1 MQAWRIAAVLG
12 GLAAGVPHG
21 LASAAEPAGSQPA
34 SLTMAAPPRTVGDI
48 TNVLGE
54 YKPDPQKAAAA
65 KQAAD
70 RQPVPGLADAALADF
85 YLQRGI
91 AASEVG
97 RITQQLD
104 DSRQALAFAE
114 KAGADR
120 SRILQQLMQ
129 AESLSGNFANAIRY
143 AEERAEIDNRRGAQG
158 RLFGA
163 YSTLVKYNARRGDL
177 AAAEQWVERIKALL
191 AGMPGGGQHG
201 GFQGAQGG
209 GRGAPRSSAS
219 PSFQS
224 GAAAT
229 DNRALFRPDYRATVA
244 SAEAELSEARGHYRD
259 AEASL
264 RMAIEQNTEFLANL
278 PRLPPG
284 DRPPDEFFQNVRNDY
299 VMRLSEALQRQGKLV
314 EAEVE
319 ARHALV
325 DSLKIVGR
333 YHAWTAQRLGQV
345 TLAVLEQGRAA
356 EAESLARANMTIYE
370 TIDATRSWGLANARQ
385 ALGNA
390 LVAQA
395 RWADALASYDAM
407 MAGVAGDEIGT
418 RKFGA
423 GNLEWATALIKTG
436 RLQPALA
443 MIHRQV
449 EYRRRIFGDQHYQT
463 AEARAFLGMALAAQ
477 GQREP
482 ALQAFRDALPIL
494 LAAPAESAEDGP
506 TEKAQRLHLVL
517 DAYIRLL
524 ADIRGTPIEAKA
536 QIDAAAEAFRLA
548 DAARG
553 RSVQKAMNAA
563 SARVTLRD
571 PALADLARREQDS
584 GQALT
589 GLEGTLVN
597 ALSAPADQ
605 QDARAIDVLRDQIA
619 QLRQTRD
626 GMRQEIAR
634 RFPDYAAL
642 INPKPATVETTR
654 LALRPGEALIATY
667 VSEDRAFVWAVPQ
680 QGQTAFAA
688 VPLSATALATAV
700 KQLRRALDPQAQTR
714 GEIPPFDVALAGKLY
729 DGLLKPVEAGWKGA
743 SSLLVVPDQ
752 ALAQLPLGV
761 LVTAATAQ
769 PAESAG
775 QPLFAGYKT
784 VPFLA
789 RQAAI
794 TQLPSVAALTILRAL
809 PAASAGRKP
818 FIGFGDPVFSTQ
830 PAGAVQIADA
840 GALTTRGVRLRM
852 RSAPKTEQADSA
864 TLAMLPPLP
873 DTADE
878 IRSIARAL
886 NADPDR
892 DVFIGTAANEHE
904 VETLNLA
911 DRRVIAFATHG
922 LVPGDLN
929 GLTEPALALSA
940 PQIAHVEG
948 DGLLT
953 MDEVLALKLN
963 ADWVV
968 LSACNTAA
976 GDGAGAEA
984 VSGLGRAFF
993 YAGARALLVSNWPVE
1008 TNSARLLTTDLFRRQ
1023 AADPALSRAEALRQA
1038 ELALIDGDG
1047 AVDPATKKIAF
1058 SYAHPIFWAPFS
1070 LVGDGGGAR

>member
-1 MQAWRIAAVLG
+1 MTAWRIAAVLG

-21 LASAAEPAGSQPA
+21 LAAAAEPTQPQPA
-34 SLTMAAPPRTVGDI
+34 ALTMAAPPRTVSDI
-48 TNVLGE
+48 TGVLGD

-70 RQPVPGLADAALADF
+70 QQPAPGLADAALADF
-85 YLQRGI
+85 YRERGN
-91 AASEVG
+91 AAGRVG

-104 DSRQALAFAE
+104 DLHQALAYAG
-114 KAGADR
+114 KAGIDR
-120 SRILQQLMQ
+120 DPILQLLTS
-129 AESLSGNFANAIRY
+129 AEALSGNVAIAIRY
-143 AEERAEIDNRRGAQG
+143 AEERAEIDDRRGARP
-158 RLFGA
+158 RLFST
-163 YSTLVKYNARRGDL
+163 YSALVKFNIQRGDL
-177 AAAEQWVERIKALL
+177 ATAEQWVERIKALFTDL
-191 AGMPGGGQHG
+191 PNRAGGQRG
-201 GFQGAQGG
+201 GVQGQRGG
-209 GRGAPRSSAS
+209 GRGAPR
-219 PSFQS
+219 PEPT
-224 GAAAT
+224 AAPA
-229 DNRALFRPDYRATVA
+229 DNRAPGRSNARAQVA
-244 SAEAELSEARGHYRD
+244 SAEAQLLEASGHYRE
-259 AEASL
+259 AEAML
-264 RMAIEQNTEFLANL
+264 RTAIEQVSLFIDNL
-278 PRLPPG
+278 PNLPPG
-284 DRPPDEFFQNVRNDY
+284 DRLPDEFIQNGRNDLI
-299 VMRLSEALQRQGKLV
+299 MRLSQALQQQGKLV
-314 EAEVE
+314 EAEFE
-319 ARHALV
+319 ARRALIN
-325 DSLKIVGR
+325 SLKLVGR
-333 YHAWTAQRLGQV
+333 YHVWTALRLGQV
-345 TLAVLEQGRAA
+345 TTAVLDQGRAA
-356 EAESLARANMTIYE
+356 DAESLARANTSIYE
-370 TIDATRSWGLANARQ
+370 AIDASRSWGLANARQ

-395 RWADALASYDAM
+395 RWADALTSYQAM
-407 MAGVAGDEIGT
+407 MAGLAGDEPGT
-418 RKFGA
+418 RKFGF
-423 GNLEWATALIKTG
+423 GNLDWATALIKTG
-436 RLQPALA
+436 RLEPALA
-443 MIHRQV
+443 MVHRQV
-449 EYRRRIFGDQHYQT
+449 ERRRAIFGEQHYQA
-463 AEARAFLGMALAAQ
+463 AEARAYLGMALAAQ
-477 GQREP
+477 GKRDS
-482 ALQAFRDALPIL
+482 ALQTFRDALPIL
-494 LAAPAESAEDGP
+494 LAAPADSAEDGP

-553 RSVQKAMNAA
+553 QAVQKAVNEA
-563 SARVTLRD
+563 SARATVRD
-571 PALADLARREQDS
+571 PALADLARREQDN

-597 ALSAPADQ
+597 ALSAPSDQ
-605 QDARAIDVLRDQIA
+605 QDARAIDALRDQIA
-619 QLRQTRD
+619 QLRRTRD
-626 GMRQEIAR
+626 AMRQEIAR
-634 RFPDYAAL
+634 RFPDYESL
-642 INPKPATVETTR
+642 INPKPATIETAR
-654 LALRPGEALIATY
+654 RALRPGEALVATY
-667 VSEDRAFVWAVPQ
+667 VSDDKTFVWAVPQ
-680 QGQTAFAA
+680 QGQTAFAVA
-688 VPLSATALATAV
+688 EVSALELAAMA

-714 GEIPPFDVALAGKLY
+714 GEIPLFDVALAGKLY
-729 DGLLKPVEAGWKGA
+729 DSVLKPVESGWQGA

-769 PAESAG
+769 PAEPAG
-775 QPLFAGYKT
+775 QKLFAGYKT

-789 RQAAI
+789 RQVAI

-809 PAASAGRKP
+809 PPANPGRKP
-818 FIGFGDPVFSTQ
+818 FIGFGDPVFSAP
-830 PAGAVQIADA
+830 PAGAAQLADA
-840 GALTTRGVRLRM
+840 GALTTRGVKLHM
-852 RSAPKTEQADSA
+852 RSVPKTEQADSA
-864 TLAMLPPLP
+864 TLAMLPSLP

-886 NADPDR
+886 NADPDK
-892 DVFIGTAANEHE
+892 DVFVGTAANEHE

-976 GDGAGAEA
+976 GGGAGAEA

-1023 AADPALSRAEALRQA
+1023 AADPALTRAEALRQA

-1047 AVDPATKKIAF
+1047 AVDPTTKKIAF

-1070 LVGDGGGAR
+1070 LVGDGGGPTR